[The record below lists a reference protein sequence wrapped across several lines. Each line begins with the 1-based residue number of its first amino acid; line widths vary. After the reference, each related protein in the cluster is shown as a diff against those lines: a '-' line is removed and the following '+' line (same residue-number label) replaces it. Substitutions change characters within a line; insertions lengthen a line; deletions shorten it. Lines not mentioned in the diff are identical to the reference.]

1 MNGHHQKLPGR
12 QLGTCQC
19 KIQNM
24 EDLENSSD
32 HREPIQR
39 DTLFLKYQT
48 SNPMAG
54 RHARSQT
61 TTKKIQN
68 SAPNSNSIINLIGQS
83 WIRAL
88 WRGAF
93 HSDEKSG
100 RGQPQSMTLTRFR
113 TCWESR
119 QRPGV
124 RVSSRA
130 LLGWILKNF
139 TKNGAM
145 LGAR

>member
-1 MNGHHQKLPGR
+1 MSIIKNCVVVNWELANAKYKTWRIWRTPAIIASR
-12 QLGTCQC
+12 F
-19 KIQNM
+19 NA
-24 EDLENSSD
+24 
-32 HREPIQR
+32 

-93 HSDEKSG
+93 HSDKKAAED
-100 RGQPQSMTLTRFR
+100 
-113 TCWESR
+113 SR
-119 QRPGV
+119 SP
-124 RVSSRA
+124 
-130 LLGWILKNF
+130 
-139 TKNGAM
+139 
-145 LGAR
+145 